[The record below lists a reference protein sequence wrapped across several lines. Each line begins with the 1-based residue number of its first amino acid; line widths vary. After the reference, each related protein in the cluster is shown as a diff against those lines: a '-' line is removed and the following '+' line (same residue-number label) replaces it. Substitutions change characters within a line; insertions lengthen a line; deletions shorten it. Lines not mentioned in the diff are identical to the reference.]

1 MAKEGIIMNLTNN
14 IKLKQY
20 IEIIYKIENQRY
32 KLNTAIDQNKDYNE
46 IYGLSVQLD
55 ELLVS
60 YYRLR

>member
-1 MAKEGIIMNLTNN
+1 MNLTNN

-55 ELLVS
+55 ELLIS

>member
-1 MAKEGIIMNLTNN
+1 MNLTNN